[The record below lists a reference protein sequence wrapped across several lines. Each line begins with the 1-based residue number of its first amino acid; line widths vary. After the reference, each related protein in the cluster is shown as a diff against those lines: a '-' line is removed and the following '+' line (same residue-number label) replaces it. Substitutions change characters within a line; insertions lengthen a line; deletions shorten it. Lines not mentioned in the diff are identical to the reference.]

1 MIIIQRRYAEF
12 IGKSAYVY
20 LYYMVCLLKF
30 NPEKQQIKILTD
42 CCKNNLADGACLL
55 VKKSTIAIF
64 DTFKTRK
71 NKFTGEAKRQR
82 GIIAHLA
89 TEQNPELRTRTSI
102 AHAIARQ
109 HGILWQN
116 IYSGI
121 FRDLDEVLIPAGV
134 VREGGRL
141 PLRRGPKAL
150 QLEGVPFYELTDT
163 GILVASSIEE
173 LSDNR
178 MKLLHSY
185 ISSLSA
191 SDSDS
196 KVMKESMLFLI
207 LVAPSFVSKIINEY
221 IYAYSTGEID
231 SIAPLDIKKMRS
243 VIVKQISVEK
253 ELVEA
258 VMTMQQDQRE
268 LVTSFFKVLT

>member
-1 MIIIQRRYAEF
+1 MKED
-12 IGKSAYVY
+12 K
-20 LYYMVCLLKF
+20 
-30 NPEKQQIKILTD
+30 P
-42 CCKNNLADGACLL
+42 
-55 VKKSTIAIF
+55 TIAIF

-82 GIIAHLA
+82 SIIAHLA
-89 TEQNPELRTRTSI
+89 TEQSAELRTRTSI

-121 FRDLDEVLIPAGV
+121 FRDLDEILIPAGV

-163 GILVASSIEE
+163 GVLVASSIEE
-173 LSDNR
+173 LRDNR
-178 MKLLHSY
+178 MKLLRSH
-185 ISSLSA
+185 ILSLPA
-191 SDSDS
+191 SDSNS
-196 KVMKESMLFLI
+196 KIMKDGMLFMI
-207 LVAPSFVSKIINEY
+207 SVAPSFVSKIINEY
-221 IYAYSTGEID
+221 IYAYSTGAID
-231 SIAPLDIKKMRS
+231 SISPLDMNKLRS
-243 VIVKQISVEK
+243 VITKQITVEK

-258 VMTMQQDQRE
+258 FMTMQQDQKE
-268 LVTSFFKVLT
+268 LVKSFFKVLT